1 MSGNCKKKYLQRK
14 KLLFQHE
21 MIVKIFLQN
30 WIEIFRNFPNIHVAT
45 LVVSIV
51 SIAILV
57 AGREINMRFK

>member
-1 MSGNCKKKYLQRK
+1 
-14 KLLFQHE
+14 

-57 AGREINMRFK
+57 AGREINMRFKWDTVKCD